1 MDNAPNNGT
10 ANQGGSKMKNVVN
23 NLIGSGCT
31 QGDVEGKAQRIP
43 VECLE
48 CGKEFKTIS
57 MLPSCPKCGGSD
69 IDLSDPCPGWS
80 SK

>member
-1 MDNAPNNGT
+1 MTTSKSTFKRLT
-10 ANQGGSKMKNVVN
+10 AQ
-23 NLIGSGCT
+23 
-31 QGDVEGKAQRIP
+31 QGDVEGKAQRIS